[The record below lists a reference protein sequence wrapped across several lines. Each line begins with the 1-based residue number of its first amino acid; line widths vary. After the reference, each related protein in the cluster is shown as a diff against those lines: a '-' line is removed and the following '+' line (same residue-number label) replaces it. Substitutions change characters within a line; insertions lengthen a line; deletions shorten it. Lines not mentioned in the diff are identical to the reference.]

1 MNLGYAWSCIGA
13 EVIDR
18 MEKSGMDVRFIR
30 EWHVEDI
37 YKHIRRDRE
46 LRGLLDDE

>member
-1 MNLGYAWSCIGA
+1 M
-13 EVIDR
+13 IDR

-46 LRGLLDDE
+46 LRGLLGDE